1 MQTFKCSCFG
11 QPPTKSNRSLL
22 QSSTVHLQTQT
33 PKGTGGMGAMS
44 EGQLQQLGLWACSHS
59 ARCLLQTRREKDCKA
74 WFWNLCF
81 INVMFHSS
89 TRFLSTRALS
99 CQPWSGGLGAQ
110 SEQKLQLCMRNILR
124 IKNNCEEMQIQTGS
138 LQGKLKNIDF

>member
-44 EGQLQQLGLWACSHS
+44 EGQLQQLGLLTSCTVSS
-59 ARCLLQTRREKDCKA
+59 TDTERKGLQSLILKSR
-74 WFWNLCF
+74 NLCF